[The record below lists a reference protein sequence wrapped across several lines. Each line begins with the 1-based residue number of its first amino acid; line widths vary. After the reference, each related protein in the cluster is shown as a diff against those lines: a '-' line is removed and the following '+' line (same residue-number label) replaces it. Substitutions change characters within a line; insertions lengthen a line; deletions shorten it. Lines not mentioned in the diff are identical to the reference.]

1 MAERLLRRVLRDE
14 SGMTLIELL
23 VAAVLIAV
31 GIVALFTVFDSSRGL
46 ITTSEKNDVAA
57 HQGETE
63 MEQILGLPYASVALT
78 AAPAH
83 SVTTTDPDYYVQPS
97 GSYQWDQSAT
107 PKPADPMVVDP
118 AAGALTHL
126 SGWNDGQSRLS
137 GSIYRYVTWVDDPNI
152 PGTQDAKRITL
163 AITVNNNGPGASGAL
178 KKPVIVSSI
187 VVDPKAGP

>member
-1 MAERLLRRVLRDE
+1 MAERLLRRIRRDE

-63 MEQILGLPYASVALT
+63 MERILGLDYRNVALT

-83 SVTTTDPDYYVQPS
+83 STVTTNPDWYVQPS
-97 GSYQWDQSAT
+97 GDYQWDQGSS
-107 PKPADPMVVDP
+107 PKPADPMAVDP
-118 AAGALTHL
+118 TLGAVTHV
-126 SGWNDGQSRLS
+126 STWSDGQSRLS
-137 GSIYRYVTWVDDPNI
+137 GSVYRYVTWVDDPNI

-178 KKPVIVSSI
+178 KKPVIVSSM
-187 VVDPKAGP
+187 VVDPKAG